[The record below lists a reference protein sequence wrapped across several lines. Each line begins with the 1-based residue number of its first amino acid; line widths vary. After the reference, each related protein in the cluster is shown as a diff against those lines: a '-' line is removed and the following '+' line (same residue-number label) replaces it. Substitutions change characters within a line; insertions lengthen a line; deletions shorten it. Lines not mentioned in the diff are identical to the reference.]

1 MSFAEVSILQ
11 VLFWQVVA
19 TTTSYLTYLTREGKV
34 EQICFLLAQYAAK
47 SCPILKNLRDIA
59 KLLTDIQ
66 KKWFEFC
73 LEKLKLLKDRNV
85 YEVVDLSKR

>member
-1 MSFAEVSILQ
+1 MQ
-11 VLFWQVVA
+11 Q
-19 TTTSYLTYLTREGKV
+19 
-34 EQICFLLAQYAAK
+34 
-47 SCPILKNLRDIA
+47 NLVQFSKTLEIIA
-59 KLLTDIQ
+59 KLPANIQ